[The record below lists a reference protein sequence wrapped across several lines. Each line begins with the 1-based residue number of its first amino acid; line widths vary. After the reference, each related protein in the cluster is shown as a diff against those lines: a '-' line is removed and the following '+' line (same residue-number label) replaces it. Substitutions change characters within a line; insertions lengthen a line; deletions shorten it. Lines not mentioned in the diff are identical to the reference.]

1 MSPGPNN
8 GKRRRARD
16 LSQESHASLSHIAYV
31 GPVSEASKDEPREPS
46 TLTAGDAER
55 LNLRARLTTVFGWIA
70 GGSLGLLVNYALFLA
85 YGEGYPVT
93 PTTFVLFLG
102 GAFGGMSLADKLG
115 PRGFT
120 PLGIAAV
127 VLLVA
132 FAWVVLAGFLS
143 Y

>member
-1 MSPGPNN
+1 M
-8 GKRRRARD
+8 
-16 LSQESHASLSHIAYV
+16 
-31 GPVSEASKDEPREPS
+31 SEASKDEPQTPA
-46 TLTAGDAER
+46 TQAVGDDSAK
-55 LNLRARLTTVFGWIA
+55 LALRARLTTVFGWIA
-70 GGSLGLLVNYALFLA
+70 GGSLGLLVNYAFFLA

-120 PLGIAAV
+120 PLGNAAG

-132 FAWVVLAGFLS
+132 FAWVVLAGLMS

>member
-1 MSPGPNN
+1 MS
-8 GKRRRARD
+8 D
-16 LSQESHASLSHIAYV
+16 VSQ
-31 GPVSEASKDEPREPS
+31 DEPQKPVTEVV
-46 TLTAGDAER
+46 ADDAK
-55 LNLRARLTTVFGWIA
+55 LALRARLTTVFGWIA
-70 GGSLGLLVNYALFLA
+70 GGSLGLLINYALFLA

-120 PLGIAAV
+120 PLGIAAG

-132 FAWVVLAGFLS
+132 FAWVVIAGLMS
-143 Y
+143 T